1 MKRYII
7 KQIIKFSILGVILV
21 FATMFVY
28 DSARDSYQKYLDKNK
43 DDSDWI
49 RSNINLVE
57 DTRIGSG
64 VLRPDMPSD
73 LTIEN
78 DLYNEAIK
86 EEIDQLL
93 INNYKVDNP
102 LFIYNPYKLDNTT
115 VNIYFHTGNNYKFEY
130 YVTTKAIGTLDNI
143 SYIRV
148 KDDDGNDI
156 LSTKQ
161 FYILRGFTP
170 GKKNNLLIRI
180 LDGNDMVVDTENFI
194 LNIPAK

>member
-1 MKRYII
+1 MKRYVI
-7 KQIIKFSILGVILV
+7 KQIIKFSILGVILI

-28 DSARDSYQKYLDKNK
+28 DRARDSYQKYLDKNK
-43 DDSDWI
+43 DNGEWI
-49 RSNINLVE
+49 RSNINLIE

-73 LTIEN
+73 LNIDDN
-78 DLYNEAIK
+78 IYNEVIK

-102 LFIYNPYKLDNTT
+102 LFIYNPYRLDNTT
-115 VNIYFHTGNNYKFEY
+115 VNIYFHTGDKYKFEY
-130 YVTTKAIGTLDNI
+130 FVTTKTIGTDEDI
-143 SYIRV
+143 IYTRV

-161 FYILRGFTP
+161 FYILNGFTP

-180 LDGNDMVVDTENFI
+180 LDENDTVIDAENFI
-194 LNIPAK
+194 LNIPTK